1 MSNDSNNKKI
11 LLLTPGASTEGK
23 RKPTAF
29 AEHIRGFVGDK
40 VVIEDCAIS
49 ELFFELSSSKIAI
62 YHPGKSFDLRD
73 FDLVVIRHIGKMI
86 NEAQA
91 IVQYCEYFGIRYT
104 DGYLNRLM
112 LDSKIG
118 TQFLL
123 WFNGIRNWPHTFYG
137 NVDEMK
143 RRFAEFGDEVILKDN
158 EGSKGRLNFLV
169 HSAAEVDQIHNDNP
183 GKRFMLQQFIAN
195 QGDLRILIFDGKPVL
210 AIERKGDGVS
220 HLNNTSQG
228 GSARIVPVES
238 IQQKVIDMCIKAAEV
253 TKLQVAGVDVMFAAD
268 GEPYL
273 LEINNAPQVSSGSF
287 KEEKAQ
293 KYSEM
298 LLEMVGRND
307 REKHN
312 R

>member
-1 MSNDSNNKKI
+1 MLNDGANKKI
-11 LLLTPGASTEGK
+11 LLLASGVSTEDE
-23 RKPTAF
+23 RNSIDF
-29 AEHIRGFVGDK
+29 AENLRSIVGDK
-40 VVIEDCAIS
+40 AVIEDCVIP
-49 ELFFELSSSKIAI
+49 ELFFELSPDKIAI
-62 YHPGKSFDLRD
+62 YHPGKNFDLRD
-73 FDLVVIRHIGKMI
+73 FDLIVIRHIGKMA
-86 NEAQA
+86 NESQA
-91 IVQYCEYFGIRYT
+91 IVQYCEHFGIRYT

-158 EGSKGRLNFLV
+158 EGSKGRLNFLI
-169 HSAAEVDQIHNDNP
+169 HSVAEVDQIHNDNP
-183 GKRFMLQQFIAN
+183 DKHFMLQQFIAN
-195 QGDLRILIFDGKPVL
+195 QGDLRILIFNGKPAL
-210 AIERKGDGVS
+210 AIARKSSGTS

-238 IQQKVIDMCIKAAEV
+238 IQQEVIDMCVKAAEV
-253 TKLQVAGVDVMFAAD
+253 TRLQVAGVDVMFDAD

-273 LEINNAPQVSSGSF
+273 LEINNSPQVSSGSF
-287 KEEKAQ
+287 KKEKAQ

-298 LLEMVGRND
+298 LLEMAGRD
-307 REKHN
+307 D
-312 R
+312 

>member
-1 MSNDSNNKKI
+1 MSNDGNNKKI

-23 RKPTAF
+23 RKSTAF
-29 AEHIRGFVGDK
+29 AEYIRGFVGDK
-40 VVIEDCAIS
+40 IVIEDCAIS
-49 ELFFELSSSKIAI
+49 ELFFELSPDEIAI

-143 RRFAEFGDEVILKDN
+143 RRFAEFGEDVILKDN
-158 EGSKGRLNFLV
+158 EGSRGRLNFLI
-169 HSAAEVDQIHNDNP
+169 HSVAEVDQIHNDNP
-183 GKRFMLQQFIAN
+183 GKHFMLQQFIAN

>member
-1 MSNDSNNKKI
+1 MLSDGNDKKV

-23 RKPTAF
+23 RKSTAF
-29 AEHIRGFVGDK
+29 AKHIRGLIGDK
-40 VVIEDCAIS
+40 IVIEDCAIS
-49 ELFFELSSSKIAI
+49 ELFFELSPDKIAI
-62 YHPGKSFDLRD
+62 YHPGKSFDLRE

-91 IVQYCEYFGIRYT
+91 IVQYCEYFGIRYA

-112 LDSKIG
+112 LDSKIS

-123 WFNGIRNWPHTFYG
+123 WFNGVRNWPHTFYG

-143 RRFAEFGDEVILKDN
+143 RRFAEFGDTTVLKDN

-169 HSAAEVDQIHNDNP
+169 HSVTEVDQIHNDHP
-183 GKRFMLQQFIAN
+183 DKRFMLQQFIAN

-210 AIERKGDGVS
+210 AIERRGDGAS

-238 IQQKVIDMCIKAAEV
+238 IQQKVIDMCVKVAEI
-253 TKLQVAGVDVMFAAD
+253 TKLEVAGVDVMFAAD
-268 GEPYL
+268 GKPYL
-273 LEINNAPQVSSGSF
+273 LEVNNAPQISSGSF

-293 KYSEM
+293 KYSET
-298 LLEMVGRND
+298 LLEMVGCGD
-307 REKHN
+307 
-312 R
+312 